1 MRKPLLQLT
10 MAVASLHDAP
20 NKDLVNE
27 IKRLEELFTIDT
39 AKLKE
44 ITHHFVDELT
54 KGELH
59 QRPTNGIRPKLAYEA
74 QV

>member
-1 MRKPLLQLT
+1 
-10 MAVASLHDAP
+10 MAVSSLHDAP
-20 NKDLVNE
+20 DKDLVNE

-39 AKLKE
+39 ATLKE

-59 QRPTNGIRPKLAYEA
+59 RRPTNVSDRHLLTGRRSEC
-74 QV
+74 